1 MEKPIHISERLEL
14 FVDRF
19 LINTMDKIEFQ
30 LHEPQRLAL
39 PKTPFRGAYMTV
51 IKDGDIYRGYYRGD
65 DPAYP
70 GPRNYS
76 GHPGEITCYAES
88 RNGHEWTFP
97 SIGLFDVNGTRSNNV
112 ILAKQPPLSHGGSGE
127 NPEEI
132 HTMADTLLKGVVDL
146 ATITGHGRNGLEAW
160 MEFDSPVAIIK
171 ADFTTV
177 SSI

>member
-1 MEKPIHISERLEL
+1 MRRSRWTPAVVLVA
-14 FVDRF
+14 VD
-19 LINTMDKIEFQ
+19 
-30 LHEPQRLAL
+30 
-39 PKTPFRGAYMTV
+39 MT
-51 IKDGDIYRGYYRGD
+51 
-65 DPAYP
+65 
-70 GPRNYS
+70 
-76 GHPGEITCYAES
+76 H
-88 RNGHEWTFP
+88 
-97 SIGLFDVNGTRSNNV
+97 
-112 ILAKQPPLSHGGSGE
+112 SHGGSGE

>member
-1 MEKPIHISERLEL
+1 MKKIGLGCVIAGLIGIPHGYIHAAMWRRRPLTVYLFFVCTIIQLGCDHLLAEEIIMEKPIHISERLEL

-112 ILAKQPPLSHGGSGE
+112 ILAKQPPLSH
-127 NPEEI
+127 
-132 HTMADTLLKGVVDL
+132 
-146 ATITGHGRNGLEAW
+146 
-160 MEFDSPVAIIK
+160 
-171 ADFTTV
+171 
-177 SSI
+177 